1 MSKFILSCC
10 STADLT
16 KEHFEKIN
24 VRYICFHYEL
34 DGVEHADDLG
44 QSIPFDEFY
53 KKMSEGA
60 MTKTSQVNAEEY
72 KEYFE
77 GFLKEG
83 YDVLHVCLSS
93 GISGTV
99 NSANIARDMLADEYP
114 DRKYMLWIHLAR
126 HPVMALSWIRLRHS
140 AMKERQ

>member
-1 MSKFILSCC
+1 MTIWERINEQIYFKLLFNG
-10 STADLT
+10 TFT

-34 DGVEHADDLG
+34 DGVEHADDPG

-53 KKMSEGA
+53 KKMAEGA

-77 GFLKEG
+77 GFLRKVTM
-83 YDVLHVCLSS
+83 YCMYACHQ
-93 GISGTV
+93 
-99 NSANIARDMLADEYP
+99 EY
-114 DRKYMLWIHLAR
+114 R
-126 HPVMALSWIRLRHS
+126 VRLTLPI
-140 AMKERQ
+140 